1 MGSNGNGG
9 SLRRSAVFLL
19 VLPGFHARLRSA
31 PGTARLRTRIRCG
44 AEAPRTQAC
53 MRVCEAP
60 HRSTNPATTGCPA
73 ARRACAP
80 YRRIDCNQDHDYDQ
94 DFGGFDKARDNV
106 NSDILTSGGFRGF
119 FPETGLALFH
129 LIAAAGAAE
138 SRHQYRRGPSTGSGQ
153 ATTRRPFEWLA
164 IRLGA
169 CTAVECGNP
178 LPPTGNPS

>member
-1 MGSNGNGG
+1 M
-9 SLRRSAVFLL
+9 
-19 VLPGFHARLRSA
+19 HA
-31 PGTARLRTRIRCG
+31 CG
-44 AEAPRTQAC
+44 APLGPRGSALAFGAERKLRAPRLC
-53 MRVCEAP
+53 MRACGAP

-80 YRRIDCNQDHDYDQ
+80 YRRIDCNQDYDYDQ